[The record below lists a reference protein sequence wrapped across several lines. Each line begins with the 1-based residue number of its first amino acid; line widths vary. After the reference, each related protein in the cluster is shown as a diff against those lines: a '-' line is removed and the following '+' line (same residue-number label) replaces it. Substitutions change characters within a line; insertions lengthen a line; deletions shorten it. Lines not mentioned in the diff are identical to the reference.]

1 MWVVSFLSTSLLH
14 MILKK
19 SARAPHAAPPRRKR
33 KMKKKRKANKPP
45 AHVPHAMKHTKGLDF
60 RSAGEAKTAQ
70 KKVGGEK

>member
-1 MWVVSFLSTSLLH
+1 VGGVFFVDLALAYDDEK
-14 MILKK
+14 IR
-19 SARAPHAAPPRRKR
+19 ARAHAAPPRRKR